1 MLGRPSRRLGTT
13 CRQHAR
19 QGAAAADG
27 ALPHA
32 APREGADIQKIASGE
47 FAGDVVDG
55 VLCRALVPRG
65 AISTWSADHAE
76 LSALDAGLQAGI
88 AERERLESVWVE
100 AAASL
105 E

>member
-1 MLGRPSRRLGTT
+1 
-13 CRQHAR
+13 
-19 QGAAAADG
+19 
-27 ALPHA
+27 
-32 APREGADIQKIASGE
+32 
-47 FAGDVVDG
+47 VVDG